1 MNREQSLRALA
12 ELAASPAAKW
22 IGNKLDVDNTLL
34 IKCTRCGAED
44 RLKMPSN
51 VHSPLDVPAGFDEKL
66 FAFKRGFQ
74 IAHESCLEERSEN

>member
-1 MNREQSLRALA
+1 MNREQSMRALA

-22 IGNKLDVDNTLL
+22 IGSKLDIDGTL
-34 IKCTRCGAED
+34 IVRCTRCGAQD

-51 VHSPLDVPAGFDEKL
+51 VRSPLDVPPGFDEKL

-74 IAHESCLEERSEN
+74 IAHENCSETS